1 MFKNPNF
8 SGEEDEERSL
18 GEEKLRKPEMKS
30 GPRKKMECPSP
41 GAEMPEG

>member
-1 MFKNPNF
+1 MRSNF
-8 SGEEDEERSL
+8 SGEEDEERSP

-41 GAEMPEG
+41 GEEMPEG